1 MKSLHIITACI
12 LALALVPLEAED
24 FMDRI
29 DEALTF
35 STFHD
40 NVRARFSGLIDLE
53 GYSFQQPPPGLIE
66 ATCDSLFNPRLTLF
80 LDAQFGSHF
89 YLFVQSRLDR
99 GFDPSDGGAQV
110 RLDEYALRYTPWDD
124 GRLNL
129 QVGKFATVVGNWK
142 DRHLSWENPFIT
154 APLPYENITIISDKE
169 APSSPANFLGRSA
182 ADKYD
187 SNPLIWGPNYATG
200 ASLAGRTDKFDYA
213 AEMKNACLSSRPE
226 SWDATQIGFEYPT
239 FSGRLG
245 FRPNT
250 MWNLGLSAST
260 GPYFR
265 PEAGPTLP
273 TGQSIGD
280 YREYVLG
287 QDIGFA
293 WHHWQFWA
301 EVYEG
306 RFEVLRVG
314 NAGTIAYYLE
324 AKYRFT
330 PVVFGAL
337 RWNQQVFGT
346 VPDGEGG
353 RAAWGHDLWRID
365 TALGCRFTAHT
376 QIKLQYSLQQETSG
390 SRDFGHTI
398 AAQFTLRF

>member
-1 MKSLHIITACI
+1 MKSLRIISACI
-12 LALALVPLEAED
+12 LALAPIGLEAED
-24 FMDRI
+24 FMDRV

-35 STFHD
+35 SAFHD
-40 NVRARFSGLIDLE
+40 NVRARFSGLMDLE
-53 GYSFQQPPPGLIE
+53 GYFFQQPAPGLLE
-66 ATCDSLFNPRLTLF
+66 TTGDSLFNPRLTLF
-80 LDAQFGSHF
+80 LDAQLGSHF

-99 GFDPSDGGAQV
+99 GFDPGDRGAQV
-110 RLDEYALRYTPWDD
+110 RMDEYALRFSPWDD
-124 GRLNL
+124 GRFNL
-129 QVGKFATVVGNWK
+129 QAGKFSTVVGNWK

-154 APLPYENITIISDKE
+154 APLPYENITAISDGE
-169 APSSPANFLGRSA
+169 APSSPRDFLGRSA
-182 ADKYD
+182 KYD
-187 SNPLIWGPNYATG
+187 ANPLIWGPNYATG
-200 ASLAGRTDKFDYA
+200 ASLSGRSGKLDYA
-213 AEMKNACLSSRPE
+213 VEIKNASLSSRPE
-226 SWDATQIGFEYPT
+226 SWNATKIGFEYPT
-239 FSGRLG
+239 YSGRVG

-250 MWNLGLSAST
+250 MWNLGISAST

-273 TGQSIGD
+273 TGQGIGD

-293 WHHWQFWA
+293 WHHWQLWA
-301 EVYEG
+301 EVYEA
-306 RFEVLRVG
+306 RFEVPRVG
-314 NAGTIAYYLE
+314 NADTVAYYLE

-330 PVVFGAL
+330 PVLFGAL

-346 VPDGEGG
+346 VQDGAGG
-353 RAAWGHDLWRID
+353 RAAWDQDVWRID

-376 QIKLQYSLQQETSG
+376 QLKFQYSLRQETSG